1 MKYSMNFKFG
11 IGFGKVGRNAYE
23 LSKVWKLGVHAFM
36 NDGNFILRICYLRTK
51 KATYY
56 WQFHVKVKNEYCC
69 SCGNGGGCDE

>member
-36 NDGNFILRICYLRTK
+36 NGGNFM
-51 KATYY
+51 
-56 WQFHVKVKNEYCC
+56 
-69 SCGNGGGCDE
+69 